1 MIKKQ
6 NFSIQNYESLNKF
19 DYRQRSD
26 KSHIFHSLEWMK
38 IVHESL
44 GLKYKIASLKENDIT
59 VASIPFVTYRNLIKG
74 PCALPLQF
82 SGYYGSIVADSDIFR
97 KKILDQFFG
106 YCKKHKLYTQIPE
119 INQIKGHHVF
129 LGYSIYRINLIM
141 NSPVEEQILAQASKR
156 MRSYTK
162 SAIKSKLVCC
172 TGGLELLDKFY
183 LLYLQ
188 NMKEL
193 GTPPLPK
200 IYFKKI
206 FEFLPQLAKII
217 LVKNQRQVC
226 SGMFVLKV
234 SKSELYAAAIS
245 TPRFFRTSQSS
256 HLIYLQAARE
266 AQRMGCSV
274 MNFGRS
280 IDNSGPALFKKRYG
294 LEATPLL
301 MYSPNQNWTVTDP
314 EKSILKYVVAI
325 WKRLPTPISRL
336 GGLLLAKH
344 VI

>member
-1 MIKKQ
+1 MLEKQ
-6 NFSIQNYESLNKF
+6 NFSIQDFESLNKLN
-19 DYRQRSD
+19 YRQRTG

-38 IVHESL
+38 IIQESL
-44 GLKYKIASLKENDIT
+44 GLKYKIVTLKENDII
-59 VASIPFVTYRNLIKG
+59 VASIPFVTYHNLIKG

-82 SGYYGSIVADSDIFR
+82 CGYYGSIVADNDVVR
-97 KKILDQFFG
+97 KKILDQFFE
-106 YCKKHKLYTQIPE
+106 YCKKYKLYTQIPE
-119 INQIKGHHVF
+119 INKIKGHQGF
-129 LGYSIYRINLIM
+129 LGYSIYKINLIM
-141 NSPVEEQILAQASKR
+141 NSPIEEQILANASKR
-156 MRSYTK
+156 MRGYTK
-162 SAIKSKLVCC
+162 SAIRSNLVCC
-172 TGGLELLDKFY
+172 TGGLELLNKFY

-206 FEFLPQLAKII
+206 FEFLPQSTKII
-217 LVKNQRQVC
+217 LVKNERQVC

-245 TPRFFRTSQSS
+245 TPRFYQTSQSS

-266 AQRMGCSV
+266 AQKMGCSV
-274 MNFGRS
+274 MNYGRS
-280 IDNSGPALFKKRYG
+280 IDGSGPALFKKRYG
-294 LEATPLL
+294 LEAIPLL
-301 MYSPNQNWTVTDP
+301 MYSPNENWVITDP
-314 EKSILKYVVAI
+314 EKSILKYAVAI
-325 WKRLPTPISRL
+325 WKKLPTPLSRL